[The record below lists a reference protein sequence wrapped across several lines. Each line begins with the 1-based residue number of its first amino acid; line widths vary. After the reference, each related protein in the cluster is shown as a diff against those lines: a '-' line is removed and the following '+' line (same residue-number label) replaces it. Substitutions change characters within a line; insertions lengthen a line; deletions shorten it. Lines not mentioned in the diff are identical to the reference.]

1 MPSIRQSIRSSTASK
16 RPTSAIAD
24 GQIALNTASGT
35 PGMFFK
41 DSAGNIIKAGPAHY
55 GASAP
60 NSSPAVGGSTGNS
73 IGEAWLDSSL
83 TPAGW
88 KIWNGSA
95 FVNATPLSSD
105 TVQGLVELA
114 TNAETQAGVDTARAV
129 TSASLQS
136 KVSDSISTASASGI
150 ASSAAVKTAYDLAN
164 AALPKSGGIITGNL
178 EIGSTGSFTF
188 EGSTADGFETTLA
201 VVDPT
206 ADRTITF
213 PNITGTVVTTGDTG
227 TVTSTMILDGTILNA
242 DVNASAAIAGTKIS
256 PDFGAQTIVTT
267 GVHSAAAGSAAAPS
281 ITFTSD
287 LNTGFWSPTADTL
300 AASTAGAERLRI
312 TAAGLVGIGTSAAY
326 GNSKITI
333 VPATNPTAGD
343 SSDIQLSI
351 GENSANP
358 AYSFKLG
365 YINTGAGWVSSLQS
379 IAGGISANLLL
390 NPSGG
395 NVGIGTTGGPS
406 GRLDVET
413 ASDTYVN
420 FSTTNNG
427 SAAGICLI
435 GNNNNEFFGYANNLR
450 FATVTGKNAAGFNE
464 RMRMDSSG
472 RLLVGTSTDR
482 FDTKILVESTD
493 GTSGIT
499 LARASNDGGPPYSF
513 FIKSRGTAVGSNTV
527 VQSGDTLGFIGFYG
541 TDGTAPVSGA
551 SIAALVDGTPGANDM
566 PGRLVFSTTADGAA
580 SPTERLRIT
589 SAGLVGIGTSSPTT
603 RFHVDFGDAADNSIR
618 LVGDGATN
626 GTALATNWFTGL
638 SYFDVRLGGNT
649 TSETKLRVTSAG
661 LVGIGTTA
669 PGGLLH
675 VGSDGIIITN
685 TLSELA
691 PPTTGNDS
699 YIFRSNNDG
708 SLQFS
713 SRPGA
718 GGKGYRFWRG
728 ANITLFNDENGTT
741 TLTSAAS
748 TAPFIAKIG
757 SSEVSRIDSSGR
769 LLVGTSSARALYGVT
784 AKFQVEGVDNTSSFS
799 AVRNTNDSGG
809 AYVLLGKSR
818 GTTVNSST
826 IVQNGDL
833 LGAVFFTGADG
844 SDVNTPA
851 AGIECQ
857 VDGIPGTNDMPGRLV
872 FSTTADGAS
881 SPTER
886 MWIRKD
892 GYTIHHAPTW
902 VLEVATAAASG
913 TADRLI
919 YGVSERAA
927 AGAGGGNQVF
937 IVYSNGNVVNSNNS
951 YGSVSDIK
959 LKENIVDA
967 NSQWD
972 DLKALQVRNYNFK
985 EGQTHTQIG
994 LVAQEAELVSPGLVS
1009 ESPDRDED
1017 GNDLGTVTKLVNYS
1031 VLYMKAVKAL
1041 QEAIGRIETLE
1052 GMVAVNNITIDEQQH
1067 QLSTLAARL
1076 TALESE

>member
-566 PGRLVFSTTADGAA
+566 PGRIVLSTTADGAS
-580 SPTERLRIT
+580 SPTERMRID
-589 SAGLVGIGTSSPTT
+589 SSGRVGIGTSSPTT

-769 LLVGTSSARALYGVT
+769 LLVGTSTSTSATVNGLVGKTQIASSENAALALHGHSSTALYGADIVFT
-784 AKFQVEGVDNTSSFS
+784 RSRS
-799 AVRNTNDSGG
+799 ATIGTN
-809 AYVLLGKSR
+809 
-818 GTTVNSST
+818 T
-826 IVQNGDL
+826 IVQNGDEF
-833 LGAVFFTGADG
+833 GRIYFTGANGTGFDYG
-844 SDVNTPA
+844 ASIQAV
-851 AGIECQ
+851 
-857 VDGIPGTNDMPGRLV
+857 VDGTPGASNNMPGRLV
-872 FSTTADGAS
+872 FSTTPSGSA

-886 MWIRKD
+886 MRIGADGILYKYGDSTTARILPQTDNAGYIGASTARWQAIYAVNGTIQTSDVREKTDIVDSPFGADFIRSLRPVAYKWKIG
-892 GYTIHHAPTW
+892 GYTSTYDDEGKETITPNPGVRTH
-902 VLEVATAAASG
+902 
-913 TADRLI
+913 
-919 YGVSERAA
+919 YG
-927 AGAGGGNQVF
+927 F
-937 IVYSNGNVVNSNNS
+937 I
-951 YGSVSDIK
+951 
-959 LKENIVDA
+959 
-967 NSQWD
+967 
-972 DLKALQVRNYNFK
+972 
-985 EGQTHTQIG
+985 
-994 LVAQEAELVSPGLVS
+994 AQEVKQATGSTDFGGWLQEDLDDPESKQSLRLHEFISPI
-1009 ESPDRDED
+1009 
-1017 GNDLGTVTKLVNYS
+1017 
-1031 VLYMKAVKAL
+1031 VKAL
-1041 QEAIGRIETLE
+1041 QETMAELE
-1052 GMVAVNNITIDEQQH
+1052 ALKAEVA
-1067 QLSTLAARL
+1067 
-1076 TALESE
+1076 ALKAQ